1 MARLSRR
8 MCPMLIGAGA
18 GATRILDF
26 LLAAR
31 HLRQGAWQ
39 LAARTPKIYL
49 ACQGVEMR
57 TAVDQ
62 PLQWCVR
69 DQTAVSIMLPSI
81 STAGNPGGNAAL
93 AMMCSGSI
101 LRVAVSKYT
110 KLPLLTH

>member
-1 MARLSRR
+1 MARRSRW

-18 GATRILDF
+18 GATRVLDF

-69 DQTAVSIMLPSI
+69 DQTAVSIMLALDLHGGEPRWQCR
-81 STAGNPGGNAAL
+81 AGHDVLRTDL
-93 AMMCSGSI
+93 AGRGI
-101 LRVAVSKYT
+101 
-110 KLPLLTH
+110 